1 MVSTTDVDMK
11 RREFL
16 KLGVTACAAATPIG
30 MAVVGGLRQSFP
42 HTPELFLLRGS
53 IHVRFVRSETV
64 FKFGGAVNKNNSIHK
79 SPFIKLS
86 SR

>member
-1 MVSTTDVDMK
+1 MK

-16 KLGVTACAAATPIG
+16 KLGVTACAATTPIG

-42 HTPELFLLRGS
+42 HTPELFLLRGA
-53 IHVRFVRSETV
+53 IHVRFVSSETV
-64 FKFGGAVNKNNSIHK
+64 FKFGGAVNKSHGKNK
-79 SPFIKLS
+79 SPFVKLA

>member
-1 MVSTTDVDMK
+1 MK

-16 KLGVTACAAATPIG
+16 KLGVTACAATTPIG

-42 HTPELFLLRGS
+42 RRA
-53 IHVRFVRSETV
+53 IHVRFVHSETV
-64 FKFGGAVNKNNSIHK
+64 FKFGGAVNKRHGENNSIHK
-79 SPFIKLS
+79 SPFVKLG